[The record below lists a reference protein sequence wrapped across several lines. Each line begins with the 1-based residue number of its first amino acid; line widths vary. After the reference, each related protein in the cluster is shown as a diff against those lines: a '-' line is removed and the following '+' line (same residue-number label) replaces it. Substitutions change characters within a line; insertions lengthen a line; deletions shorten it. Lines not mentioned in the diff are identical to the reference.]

1 MASGKHGKVPL
12 KKVRVFAKPTL
23 EKKQEASPSSLFVF
37 CEKNTGVAQFRT
49 QSFADTESSVE
60 RMAGLLAMQCLVRG
74 QEPEDFVVLVPA
86 ERTFVDRLRSRSSDL
101 LEEARS
107 INGPSS
113 LSPRQKEILRSV
125 LCNRANKEIACK
137 LNITVRT
144 VKFHISTLLSKFGVQ
159 NRMELARRAAG
170 LLQSTGTDVPF
181 AEESVA
187 QPQREIAPVAMN
199 QMVSRNRTVRFPT
212 NRVATA

>member
-1 MASGKHGKVPL
+1 M
-12 KKVRVFAKPTL
+12 KKVRVFAKPAV
-23 EKKQEASPSSLFVF
+23 KKEQEATQNQSNLFVF

-86 ERTFVDRLRSRSSDL
+86 ERTFVDRLRLRSSDL

-170 LLQSTGTDVPF
+170 LLQSTNTDVPF

-199 QMVSRNRTVRFPT
+199 QMVSRNRTVRFPA